1 MKIVMNMKRQ
11 IFKKGD
17 IIFDINDVSD
27 DLFLINSGEIHI
39 KSKKGMTLATLCEGE
54 LFGEMAAIRGSGART
69 AQAIAATHATIDII
83 DSKVMRKKLTEADPL
98 LRALVRNLTPRLTD
112 SNELNE
118 KQWMQLSIYKSLSP
132 DEIEKP

>member
-39 KSKKGMTLATLCEGE
+39 KSKEGMTLATLGEGE
-54 LFGEMAAIRGSGART
+54 LFGEMAAIMGSGART

-98 LRALVRNLTPRLTD
+98 LRALVRNLTLRLTD